1 MVASISNPLISQ
13 VFINLARE
21 AFNEARANL
30 ELASVLVKNGE
41 NCLQLAV
48 TAQAINTLN
57 DGYSFQAHSK
67 SPSNLNNSLADE
79 SYLPQFIGES
89 I

>member
-21 AFNEARANL
+21 AFNEARVNL

-48 TAQAINTLN
+48 TAQAINPTCAF
-57 DGYSFQAHSK
+57 SS
-67 SPSNLNNSLADE
+67 
-79 SYLPQFIGES
+79 IGS
-89 I
+89 Q